1 MKKERASFMAP
12 LTNQHIVCACYAPAQ
27 EGTKK
32 KINRLRDVWINFSPC
47 HIRILILSN
56 CTYGGSLGDY
66 SGQVTTCKALTQSL
80 YWFFAWELWKERN
93 AICFRGAVTKCRP
106 YWEQSSEK
114 LSCGRKQ
121 AQRT

>member
-47 HIRILILSN
+47 HARILILSN

-80 YWFFAWELWKERN
+80 YWFFAWEFWR
-93 AICFRGAVTKCRP
+93 
-106 YWEQSSEK
+106 SET
-114 LSCGRKQ
+114 RDAFVVQ
-121 AQRT
+121 